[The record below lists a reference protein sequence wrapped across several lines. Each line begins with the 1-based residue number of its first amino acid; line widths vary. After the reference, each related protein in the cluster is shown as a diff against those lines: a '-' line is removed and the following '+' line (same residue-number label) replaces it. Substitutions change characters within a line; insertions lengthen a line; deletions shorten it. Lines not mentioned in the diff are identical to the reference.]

1 MSAPTPPIED
11 EDETFEY
18 PSESYSSRLN
28 DVLSDSEEEH
38 DRGGGG
44 SDDEFV
50 YTGQDAPQGG
60 YREQLSEVLGPEAAD
75 LEDTGEE
82 RQVGQHL
89 LRDISAS
96 PIPSATP
103 LVMQVQYLDVLT
115 FHIS

>member
-1 MSAPTPPIED
+1 MSAPASPVEG

-28 DVLSDSEEEH
+28 DVLDDSEEEH
-38 DRGGGG
+38 VRASEG

-60 YREQLSEVLGPEAAD
+60 YREQLSEVLGSEAAD
-75 LEDTGEE
+75 LEDAEEE
-82 RQVGQHL
+82 RQVQRHL

-103 LVMQVQYLDVLT
+103 PVVQVQCLA
-115 FHIS
+115 IS